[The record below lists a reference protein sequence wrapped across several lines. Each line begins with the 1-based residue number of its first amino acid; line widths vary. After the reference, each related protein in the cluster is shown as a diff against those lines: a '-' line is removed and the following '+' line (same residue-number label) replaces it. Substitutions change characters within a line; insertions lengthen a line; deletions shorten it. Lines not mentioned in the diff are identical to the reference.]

1 MPQMQRT
8 NTQRGRVA
16 PIVVAVDDPS
26 LHPEALHVAAA
37 CGRPVVSAADST
49 ELERARPGA
58 FALLVDAPFATTPSP
73 NTFLLAADTGPG
85 TGPGIGPGIGA
96 GSGPGGPEPY
106 VLPAQSADL
115 LRALGALGRQPAGAQ
130 TDAGRVVA
138 LVGAAGGVGVS
149 TLGAS
154 ISKRA
159 GGHEPTLVDAHR
171 CSGGL
176 DLLLGIENEP
186 GARWGEIE
194 LGEGVVARADVR
206 RALPATA
213 DGIAVLTHPR
223 TTVADPYRV
232 GARDVEAVVGTV
244 AVAGLT
250 VLDAP
255 AELVPRRCD
264 LACVVLTPQLRPAAA
279 AARIVAELAAVGV
292 PHALVVRDSGW
303 EALETGELE
312 RITGSRVLTRVGTA
326 RGLTRS
332 VERGGLPRHLPRQ
345 LARPSDAILAEVM
358 G

>member
-1 MPQMQRT
+1 MSQMQLT
-8 NTQRGRVA
+8 NSQRGRVA
-16 PIVVAVDDPS
+16 PIVVAVDDPA
-26 LHPEALHVAAA
+26 LHPEALHIAAA
-37 CGRPVVSAADST
+37 CGRPVLCAADSA
-49 ELERARPGA
+49 ELARARSGA
-58 FALLVDAPFATTPSP
+58 FAVLVDAPFATAPSP
-73 NTFLLAADTGPG
+73 NTFLLAPDTASGEPG
-85 TGPGIGPGIGA
+85 V
-96 GSGPGGPEPY
+96 SGGPEAY
-106 VLPAQSADL
+106 ALPAQSADL

-130 TDAGRVVA
+130 PDTGRVVA

-194 LGEGVVARADVR
+194 LGDGVVARADVR

-213 DGIAVLTHPR
+213 DGIAVLTYPR

-244 AVAGLT
+244 GSAGLT

-255 AELVPRRCD
+255 VELVPRRCD

-279 AARIVAELAAVGV
+279 AARIVAELAAAGV
-292 PHALVVRDSGW
+292 PHALVVRDEGW
-303 EALETGELE
+303 QALETVELE
-312 RITGSRVLTRVGTA
+312 RITGSRVLTRLGSA

>member
-8 NTQRGRVA
+8 NSQRGRVA

-85 TGPGIGPGIGA
+85 IGP

-115 LRALGALGRQPAGAQ
+115 LRALGALGRQPAGVQ

-303 EALETGELE
+303 EALEAGELE

-326 RGLTRS
+326 RGLTRT

>member
-1 MPQMQRT
+1 MPQMQLT
-8 NTQRGRVA
+8 NGQRGRVA
-16 PIVVAVDDPS
+16 PIVVAVDDPV
-26 LHPEALHVAAA
+26 LHPEALHIAAA
-37 CGRPVVSAADST
+37 CGRPVLCAADSA
-49 ELERARPGA
+49 ELARARPGA
-58 FALLVDAPFATTPSP
+58 FAVLVDAPFATAPSP
-73 NTFLLAADTGPG
+73 NTFLLAPDTAFDTAPG
-85 TGPGIGPGIGA
+85 EPGA
-96 GSGPGGPEPY
+96 PGGPEAY
-106 VLPAQSADL
+106 ALPAQSADL
-115 LRALGALGRQPAGAQ
+115 LRALGALGRQPAGVQ
-130 TDAGRVVA
+130 PDTGRVVA

-194 LGEGVVARADVR
+194 LGDGVVARADVR

-213 DGIAVLTHPR
+213 DGIAVLTYPR

-244 AVAGLT
+244 GSAGLT

-255 AELVPRRCD
+255 VELVPRRCD

-279 AARIVAELAAVGV
+279 AARIVAELAAAGV
-292 PHALVVRDSGW
+292 PHALVVRDEGW
-303 EALETGELE
+303 QALETGELE
-312 RITGSRVLTRVGTA
+312 RITGSRVLTRVGSA

>member
-1 MPQMQRT
+1 MSQMQRT
-8 NTQRGRVA
+8 NNRRGRVA

-26 LHPEALHVAAA
+26 LHPEALHIAAA
-37 CGRPVVSAADST
+37 CGRPVVCAADSA
-49 ELERARPGA
+49 ELDRARPGA
-58 FALLVDAPFATTPSP
+58 FALLVDAPFATSPSP
-73 NTFLLAADTGPG
+73 NTFLLAADSDPG
-85 TGPGIGPGIGA
+85 
-96 GSGPGGPEPY
+96 SSLGGPEVY

-115 LRALGALGRQPAGAQ
+115 LRALGALGRHPAGAR
-130 TDAGRVVA
+130 TDTGHVLAV
-138 LVGAAGGVGVS
+138 VGAAGGVGAS

-154 ISKRA
+154 LSKRA
-159 GGHEPTLVDAHR
+159 GGHEPTLIDAHR

-194 LGEGVVARADVR
+194 LGNGVVARVDVR

-213 DGIAVLTHPR
+213 DGIAVLTYPR
-223 TTVADPYRV
+223 TTVVDPHRA
-232 GARDVEAVVGTV
+232 GARDVEAVVD
-244 AVAGLT
+244 AVGSAGLT

-279 AARIVAELAAVGV
+279 AARVVAELAAAGV

-303 EALETGELE
+303 QALETAELE
-312 RITGSRVLTRVGTA
+312 RITGSRVLTRVASA

-345 LARPSDAILAEVM
+345 LARPSDAILAEVL